1 MPSVH
6 TVIDGRYAYAK
17 IFLVFTV
24 SEMGGGGVCNDR
36 GKKRRLAVAG
46 YINMRWYYADGGEGY
61 DRR

>member
-24 SEMGGGGVCNDR
+24 SEMGGGGS
-36 GKKRRLAVAG
+36 AT
-46 YINMRWYYADGGEGY
+46 IGEKNV
-61 DRR
+61 D